1 MTASAPRPVSPR
13 LLRHPLHFLSLGF
26 GTGLAPRAPGTAGT
40 LVAVPV
46 YLLLA
51 QLAPWHYL
59 LAVAVMFI
67 VGIGLCRVTADALGV
82 HDHPAIVWDEIVG
95 YLCTMV
101 AAPAGW
107 AWVVLGFLL
116 FRLFDVVKPWPVR
129 YIDRRVHGGFGI
141 MLDDLLAAVMASV
154 CLHLAVLAWAALA

>member
-1 MTASAPRPVSPR
+1 M
-13 LLRHPLHFLSLGF
+13 LLHPLHLLSLGF
-26 GTGLAPRAPGTAGT
+26 GAGLAPRAPGTAGT
-40 LVAVPV
+40 LVAVPL

-59 LAVAVMFI
+59 LAIIIMFI
-67 VGIGLCRVTADALGV
+67 VGIGLCQLTADALGV

-107 AWVVLGFLL
+107 MWVALGFVL
-116 FRLFDVVKPWPVR
+116 FRLFDVLKPWPVR

-141 MLDDLLAAVMASV
+141 ILDDLLAAVMASV
-154 CLHLAVLAWAALA
+154 CLQLAVLVHAAVA